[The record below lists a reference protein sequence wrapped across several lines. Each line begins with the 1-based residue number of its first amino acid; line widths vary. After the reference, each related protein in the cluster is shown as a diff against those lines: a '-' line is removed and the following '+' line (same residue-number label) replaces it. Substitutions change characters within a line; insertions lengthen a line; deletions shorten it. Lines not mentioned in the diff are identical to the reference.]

1 MAGVHVSARLTAVA
15 ALTIGA
21 LSAGA
26 CAKLH
31 ARTIGPPLDAPAPPP
46 RIVPVAVAPIE
57 SQPIVASPPVGDVP
71 APPPSDRIPE
81 RQPRVRR
88 VRDQDV
94 QAVPGAPPRVVPV
107 AVAPIESQPIV
118 ASPPVGDVPAP
129 PPSDRIPERA
139 AAPRQERPERP
150 GPPPAEPAP
159 VARPAPDPPER
170 TALQT
175 TANPAAAEQRTRAAL
190 ASATRDLGRIDAR
203 ALGTDARAQY
213 DIARRFVAQASDAL
227 NKKNFEFAQ
236 QLADKA
242 ATLAALLQKR

>member
-1 MAGVHVSARLTAVA
+1 MLSRLSAVA
-15 ALTIGA
+15 ALLTAA

-31 ARTIGPPLDAPAPPP
+31 ARTIGPPLDAPAP
-46 RIVPVAVAPIE
+46 
-57 SQPIVASPPVGDVP
+57 
-71 APPPSDRIPE
+71 
-81 RQPRVRR
+81 
-88 VRDQDV
+88 
-94 QAVPGAPPRVVPV
+94 PPRVVPV

-129 PPSDRIPERA
+129 SPSDRIPER

-150 GPPPAEPAP
+150 SPSPAPAEPAAT
-159 VARPAPDPPER
+159 VRPAPDPPER
-170 TALQT
+170 TTLQT

-190 ASATRDLGRIDAR
+190 ANATRDLGRIDSR